1 MEEENREPGQ
11 GKDFMEPE
19 ADDHSMRNRFRKVA
33 VDLAGQFTTLKTAHR
48 ELCESPSSDCRVPV
62 SRP

>member
-1 MEEENREPGQ
+1 MKMEEENREPGQ

-48 ELCESPSSDCRVPV
+48 ELWVV
-62 SRP
+62 YG